1 MDDRHTGVDAST
13 MTELR
18 REKAARDAATAHP
31 DRYRGTSPIRVRKL
45 GHLVYEVSD
54 IERSVRFW
62 TEVLGFKESDRN
74 ARGMVFLRCNADHHG
89 IGLKPSKAKRR
100 ADPGAGMRVEHLAFE
115 VADTETLLKA
125 RDYLRAND
133 IPIVFEG
140 RKGAG
145 CNIALNFLDPDGYEF
160 ELYCSLDQVDESGR
174 TRPESQ
180 FRPVQSLEEAI
191 ANPVPRSW

>member
-1 MDDRHTGVDAST
+1 MDDRHAGMDGSSITA
-13 MTELR
+13 LK
-18 REKAARDAATAHP
+18 REKAERTVATAHP
-31 DRYRGTSPIRVRKL
+31 DRYTGTSPIQVRKL

-54 IERSVRFW
+54 VERSVRFW

-74 ARGMVFLRCNADHHG
+74 ARGMVFLRCNGDHHG
-89 IGLKPSKAKRR
+89 IGLKPSDKKHR
-100 ADPGAGMRVEHLAFE
+100 ADSSAGMRVEHLALE
-115 VADTETLLKA
+115 VADTDALLKA
-125 RDYLRAND
+125 RDYLRANN

-160 ELYCSLDQVDESGR
+160 ELYCSMDQVDASGR

-180 FRPVQSLEEAI
+180 FRPVLSLEEAI
-191 ANPVPRSW
+191 ANPVPKTW